1 MRAAPPPSLGGQEG
15 ETEKLPFSQ
24 AKIYFSGAIYSL
36 FSFILTLHAGRGP
49 SFSKLCTRKEIP
61 ILFGNSCCAQ
71 KKHPLMRPPSY
82 FFLSNFG
89 INVART
95 LSNFFSNDTCLLG
108 TSLFSPKKW
117 QFCHFC
123 LGLFPDL
130 FIAWTGESLIE
141 VVSREEKTF
150 FAKKNMTKKDKSL

>member
-1 MRAAPPPSLGGQEG
+1 MGGQEG
-15 ETEKLPFSQ
+15 EAEKLPFPRQRFIFRARYTVCLASSSLCMQ
-24 AKIYFSGAIYSL
+24 GGALL
-36 FSFILTLHAGRGP
+36 FEAV
-49 SFSKLCTRKEIP
+49 CTKRNPNLVWKFM
-61 ILFGNSCCAQ
+61 LRA
-71 KKHPLMRPPSY
+71 KKHPLMHPPSY

-89 INVART
+89 INVTRT
-95 LSNFFSNDTCLLG
+95 LGNSFSNDTRLLG

-150 FAKKNMTKKDKSL
+150 FAKKTMTKKDKSL

>member
-15 ETEKLPFSQ
+15 ETEKLPFPRQRFIFRALYTVCLASSSLCVQ
-24 AKIYFSGAIYSL
+24 GGALL
-36 FSFILTLHAGRGP
+36 FEAVYTKRNPNLVWKFMLRA
-49 SFSKLCTRKEIP
+49 
-61 ILFGNSCCAQ
+61 

-89 INVART
+89 INVTRT
-95 LSNFFSNDTCLLG
+95 LSNSFSNDTCLLG